1 MKQYIRICAIA
12 AAAALAISGVAQAKD
27 NDDAAKACGDSTL
40 RGLYVFAASG
50 FNIVGAVAQPKAIVE
65 VIRFNGDGTLT
76 VPAATVSINGAVG
89 RSPPGGTGSY
99 MVEPDCTGSL
109 QFGTMVSPGPK
120 YDLFVAFKG
129 SEIQMIQT
137 GPGSP
142 VFQGTAER
150 VSR

>member
-1 MKQYIRICAIA
+1 MNKFARQAITGA
-12 AAAALAISGVAQAKD
+12 VIALGASGVSMAEDGKKECAPD
-27 NDDAAKACGDSTL
+27 TL
-40 RGLYVFAASG
+40 DGLYIFSAAG
-50 FNIVGAVAQPKAIVE
+50 FNIVFGAAQPKAIIE
-65 VIRFNGDGTLT
+65 LIRFNGDGTLT
-76 VPAATVSINGAVG
+76 VPAATVSINGVIG

-109 QFGTMVSPGPK
+109 QFGTAVSPGPK

-142 VFQGTAER
+142 VFQ
-150 VSR
+150 